1 MFCPECGADGQTAES
16 YCKRCGKWLPDLEAL
31 SRPGL
36 FRKRTRE
43 EKIRKMRVL
52 EAVSAALSLTAGTI
66 ITSVLVGGSDTQQ
79 LYLAV
84 LCCVV
89 VAVYQMVNFYL
100 GYKLQQRI
108 DRSRSELSDEIKGG
122 EEAFG
127 TLNAADTAPF
137 VNRASV
143 VENTTEIL
151 ERLPRRAKRDSK

>member
-1 MFCPECGADGQTAES
+1 MRSGRSDAES
-16 YCKRCGKWLPDLEAL
+16 YCKRCGEWLPDLDAIR
-31 SRPGL
+31 RPGL

-52 EAVSAALSLTAGTI
+52 EAVSTVLSLTAGAI
-66 ITSVLVGGSDTQQ
+66 ITSVLVAGTDTQL

-89 VAVYQMVNFYL
+89 VAVYQIVNFYL

-108 DRSRSELSDEIKGG
+108 DRSRSGPPDEIKAA
-122 EEAFG
+122 EEELG
-127 TLNAADTAPF
+127 RLNAADTTQF

-143 VENTTEIL
+143 VENTTELL
-151 ERLPRRAKRDSK
+151 EPLPREARRDRK